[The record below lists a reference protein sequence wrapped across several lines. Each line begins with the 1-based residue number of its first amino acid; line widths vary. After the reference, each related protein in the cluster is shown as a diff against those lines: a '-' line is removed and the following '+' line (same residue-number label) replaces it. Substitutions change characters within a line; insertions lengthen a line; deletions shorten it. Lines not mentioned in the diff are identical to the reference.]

1 MTNFQK
7 LKHDARRA
15 EQRSDWQRAI
25 DLYRRALDF
34 DPETVD
40 LRIYNRIG
48 DLHMRQG
55 DAGAAV
61 DCYEQ
66 AAERYAA
73 QGMHTSAIAL
83 CNKALRIAP
92 DRDTIHRQLGGL
104 HAKTGLLAEGRR
116 SCMIFVGRAIES
128 GRLDEAR
135 EAVEEFATETGDEQI
150 RLAYADAL
158 QSRGDTTAAI
168 GQIRVVHDARQS
180 RGSDASN
187 LLGRIQQ
194 LDPDGDTDGE
204 PRPVQPQPK
213 AEQSPKT
220 KETVNLAMLVA
231 REIESME
238 GEFGFEAVRPVL
250 SATDRGTSVAD
261 GLDGTRRLLGRFRSQ
276 LDDSFPN
283 DDLTIRYDLGVELM
297 TMGLIDEAIEEF
309 QRAIQDSA
317 LVEAA
322 NTRIAECLVSRWS
335 SAGDTDSSA
344 ILQRPPAAIPD
355 VVSEDASD
363 IEPEEVPEEVSG
375 VAPDH
380 EEKSDP
386 DDGEQDIVVDDS
398 DEIESH
404 YFRARLA
411 QYRIRRAEDRHTT
424 DFGAHAELGS
434 AYVEMDLLQEAVRE
448 FAVAVK
454 GPRPI
459 ASRAARDLTR
469 LGKSPATLPELAIH
483 VVEILS
489 KSSLD
494 ELADELARTLAES
507 WGDDHP
513 LAARLEV
520 IRGDVARAAEELP
533 SLESLFP
540 GVGSPESDGEDLKE
554 LGELLSG
561 LEQREPSDEIGE
573 ALRVDDEHIQVLKVA
588 EAHRLGGRLEEAETV
603 LYELLDQL
611 QESRRPRE
619 AMTVVDRLL
628 VLRPDDVVL
637 YHQKTELA
645 LMVNDRKSLL
655 AAYAQLGACF
665 RRQGASRSARTAF
678 GRILDFDPVNEEARA
693 AIADIDRE
701 EVALETEATSN
712 QSPKETTRTRASDAE
727 RSEFDAMLDDLG
739 MESSEDLESIELE
752 PKTEDASQDVEPTAD
767 ANSHW
772 ELGLAFRQMGMWE
785 EAVVE
790 IRATLQ
796 QVDDKAKVL
805 EALGEC
811 LHRLGDN
818 EAAITELSS
827 HLDDV
832 EDDISVVG
840 ALYFLAQ
847 ALHAEG
853 RDSEARDTLSRVE
866 TVSPGYRDTAELLSE
881 LSL

>member
-1 MTNFQK
+1 MT
-7 LKHDARRA
+7 
-15 EQRSDWQRAI
+15 
-25 DLYRRALDF
+25 LDN
-34 DPETVD
+34 PV
-40 LRIYNRIG
+40 
-48 DLHMRQG
+48 
-55 DAGAAV
+55 
-61 DCYEQ
+61 
-66 AAERYAA
+66 
-73 QGMHTSAIAL
+73 
-83 CNKALRIAP
+83 
-92 DRDTIHRQLGGL
+92 
-104 HAKTGLLAEGRR
+104 
-116 SCMIFVGRAIES
+116 
-128 GRLDEAR
+128 
-135 EAVEEFATETGDEQI
+135 
-150 RLAYADAL
+150 
-158 QSRGDTTAAI
+158 
-168 GQIRVVHDARQS
+168 
-180 RGSDASN
+180 
-187 LLGRIQQ
+187 
-194 LDPDGDTDGE
+194 DGE
-204 PRPVQPQPK
+204 PHPVQPQPR

-250 SATDRGTSVAD
+250 SVTDRGTSVPD

-276 LDDSFPN
+276 LDDSFP
-283 DDLTIRYDLGVELM
+283 DDDHTIRYDLGVEFM

-309 QRAIQDSA
+309 QRAIQDPA

-322 NTRIAECLVSRWS
+322 NTRISECLVSRWS
-335 SAGDTDSSA
+335 SAGDADSSA
-344 ILQRPPAAIPD
+344 ILQRPPAAIPG
-355 VVSEDASD
+355 VVSEVAS
-363 IEPEEVPEEVSG
+363 
-375 VAPDH
+375 DH

-386 DDGEQDIVVDDS
+386 DDGEQDIVADDS

-489 KSSLD
+489 KSALD

-520 IRGDVARAAEELP
+520 IRGEVARAADELP

-540 GVGSPESDGEDLKE
+540 GVGSPESGGEDLKE
-554 LGELLSG
+554 LDELLSG
-561 LEQREPSDEIGE
+561 LEQGEPSDEIGE

-701 EVALETEATSN
+701 EVALESEATSN
-712 QSPKETTRTRASDAE
+712 QSPNETTRTRASDAE

-739 MESSEDLESIELE
+739 MESSENLESIKLE
-752 PKTEDASQDVEPTAD
+752 PKTEYASQDIEPTVD

-785 EAVVE
+785 EAVIE
-790 IRATLQ
+790 IRATLA
-796 QVDDKAKVL
+796 QVDDKAAVL

-827 HLDDV
+827 HLGDV

-853 RDSEARDTLSRVE
+853 RDSEARDALSRVE
-866 TVSPGYRDTAELLSE
+866 TVSPGYRDTAELLSQ